1 MAFFDSNGNR
11 LITLNN
17 PNIELVNQYITDGG
31 MMGGTF
37 TSTFTADQIK
47 GFWNEYIDQ
56 RLITQNDLGGGIKQW
71 GSKTQHIAAG
81 IDENGNILYQDF
93 YSRIDVS
100 ATDVY
105 AQPQL
110 DTVVSSSLEPTDIH
124 YTSAYFLPLG
134 TNWGVCSIDIRKF
147 GFAILQNDKLTGIA
161 YCSMALSIRNGIEY
175 WDRINQLNTAYSTL
189 ICTNRTYKGVYYTLY
204 GADEREP
211 DNTSNTEQGGG
222 YGKGELP
229 TDNINIPALPQIDT
243 TATGAVLYKVTE
255 PQMIAFR
262 KWLWSSDWQ
271 DNIKKIRTD
280 PMQNII
286 GVSIADININTTSE
300 SNIYIGN
307 VKSDATGSIIANSFI
322 EVDCG
327 TITLD
332 EYYGTFADYE
342 PFVATTLYLP
352 KVGFVQIPADV
363 VMNNS
368 IKVVYHIELSSGE
381 GLCYV
386 YITNTRD
393 GFSYVWNTYTCHI
406 TSNIVLSAQDHTQQ
420 LTALGSAI
428 VNTSVAAAGAIA
440 NPFNAVASALSSCI
454 DVATTKNPTT
464 TKGNVGNMSAILCY
478 KNPYIMINRTNLTK
492 PSSFQENNGYMI
504 NYTAKIDGHSGFLKT
519 RDFHAEFDA
528 PYSHKVEIERLLN
541 EGVFINA

>member
-1 MAFFDSNGNR
+1 MAYFDNNGNR
-11 LITLNN
+11 LITLIN
-17 PNIELVNQYITDGG
+17 PNIELVNSFVTSGG
-31 MMGGTF
+31 MIGSTY
-37 TSTFTADQIK
+37 SITFTADQIK
-47 GFWNEYIDQ
+47 SFWNEYIDQ
-56 RLITQNDLGGGIKQW
+56 RIITQSELGGGIKQW

-81 IDENGNILYQDF
+81 TDDNGNILYQDF

-100 ATDVY
+100 DTGVYALPSLDIVVSNSVDATDIY
-105 AQPQL
+105 YG
-110 DTVVSSSLEPTDIH
+110 SK
-124 YTSAYFLPLG
+124 YFIPLG

-147 GFAILQNDKLTGIA
+147 GFAILQNNELTGIA
-161 YCSMALSIRNGIEY
+161 YCSIALSIRNGIEY
-175 WDRINQLNTAYSTL
+175 WSEIYQLNSAYSTL
-189 ICTNRTYKGVYYTLY
+189 ICTTRTYKGINYTLY
-204 GADEREP
+204 GEDERDL
-211 DNTSNTEQGGG
+211 DNTNNTEQGGG
-222 YGKGELP
+222 YGTGVLP
-229 TDNINIPALPQIDT
+229 TDNINVPTLPQIDM

-255 PQMIAFR
+255 QQMINFR

-286 GVSIADININTTSE
+286 GVSIADIDISTTSE

-393 GFSYVWNTYTCHI
+393 DFSYVWNTYTCHI

-428 VNTSVAAAGAIA
+428 INTSVAAAGAIA
-440 NPFNAVASALSSCI
+440 NPFNAVASTLSSCI
-454 DVATTKNPTT
+454 DVATTKNPTM

-478 KNPYIMINRTNLTK
+478 KKPYIMINRTNLTK

-504 NYTAKIDGHSGFLKT
+504 NYTAKIDGHTGFLKT

-528 PYSHKVEIERLLN
+528 PYSHKTEIERLLD
-541 EGVFINA
+541 EGVFIND

>member
-1 MAFFDSNGNR
+1 MAYFDSNGNR
-11 LITLNN
+11 LITLAN
-17 PNIELVNQYITDGG
+17 PNIVLVDPYATSGG
-31 MMGGTF
+31 MIGQTLSTTF
-37 TSTFTADQIK
+37 TKEQIK
-47 GFWNEYIDQ
+47 SFWNEYIDQ
-56 RLITQNDLGGGIKQW
+56 RLITQKDLGGGVKQW

-93 YSRIDVS
+93 YSKIDLS
-100 ATDVY
+100 ATGAY

-110 DTVVSSSLEPTDIH
+110 NIVVSNSVDPTDIFNGNK
-124 YTSAYFLPLG
+124 YSIPLG
-134 TNWGVCSIDIRKF
+134 SNWGVCTIDIRKF
-147 GFAILQNDKLTGIA
+147 GFAILQNDELTGIA
-161 YCSMALSIRNGIEY
+161 YCSLALSIRNGIEY
-175 WDRINQLNTAYSTL
+175 WNEIYQLQSSYSTL
-189 ICTNRTYKGVYYTLY
+189 ICTSRTYKGVNYTLY
-204 GADEREP
+204 GADERNL

-222 YGKGELP
+222 YGTGVLP
-229 TDNINIPALPQIDT
+229 TDNINVPSLPQIDM

-255 PQMIAFR
+255 QQMIAFR

-286 GVSIADININTTSE
+286 GVTIADLDIASSSE

-327 TITLD
+327 SITLS

-363 VMNNS
+363 VMNNT

-440 NPFNAVASALSSCI
+440 NPFNAVANTVSSCL
-454 DVATTKNPTT
+454 DVASTKNPTM

-478 KNPYIMINRTNLTK
+478 KKPYIMINRTNLTK

-504 NYTAKIDGHSGFLKT
+504 NYTATISGHTGFLKT
-519 RDFHAEFDA
+519 RDYHAEFEA
-528 PYSHKVEIERLLN
+528 PYNHRIEIERLLN
-541 EGVFINA
+541 EGVFIND

>member
-1 MAFFDSNGNR
+1 MTYFDNNGNR
-11 LITLNN
+11 LITLVN
-17 PNIELVNQYITDGG
+17 PDIELVTPSVASGVMIGSTYTR
-31 MMGGTF
+31 
-37 TSTFTADQIK
+37 TFTAEQIK
-47 GFWNEYIDQ
+47 GFWNDYIDQ
-56 RLITQNDLGGGIKQW
+56 RLITQSDLGGGIKQW

-81 IDENGNILYQDF
+81 IDENDNILYQDF

-100 ATDVY
+100 ATGVY
-105 AQPQL
+105 AQPAL
-110 DTVVSSSLEPTDIH
+110 DIVVSNSVDTTDIF
-124 YTSAYFLPLG
+124 YGAKYFIPLG
-134 TNWGVCSIDIRKF
+134 TYWGVCKIDIRKF
-147 GFAILQNDKLTGIA
+147 GFAIVQNEKLTGIA
-161 YCSMALSIRNGIEY
+161 YCSMALSIRNGVEY
-175 WDRINQLNTAYSTL
+175 WNEIYQLQTLYNTL
-189 ICTNRTYKGVYYTLY
+189 ICTTRSTKGVNYTLY
-204 GADEREP
+204 GADERDL

-222 YGKGELP
+222 HGKGVLP
-229 TDNINIPALPQIDT
+229 TDNINVPTLPQIDM

-255 PQMIAFR
+255 QQMITFR

-286 GVSIADININTTSE
+286 GISIADLDITTSTE
-300 SNIYIGN
+300 SDIYLGN
-307 VKSDATGSIIANSFI
+307 VQSDAKGSIIANSFV
-322 EVDCG
+322 ELDCG
-327 TITLD
+327 AITLD

-440 NPFNAVASALSSCI
+440 NPFNAVANTLSSCI
-454 DVATTKNPTT
+454 DVATTKNPTM

-478 KNPYIMINRTNLTK
+478 KKPYIMINRTNLTK

-504 NYTAKIDGHSGFLKT
+504 NYTAKIDGHTGFLKT
-519 RDFHAEFDA
+519 RDYHCEFNA
-528 PYSHKVEIERLLN
+528 PYNHRTEIENILN
-541 EGVFINA
+541 GGVIINA

>member
-1 MAFFDSNGNR
+1 MTYFDNNGNR
-11 LITLNN
+11 LITLIN
-17 PNIELVNQYITDGG
+17 PNIQLFDPYVSSGG
-31 MMGGTF
+31 MIGSTYSTTF
-37 TSTFTADQIK
+37 TVEQIK
-47 GFWNEYIDQ
+47 AFWNEYIDQ
-56 RLITQNDLGGGIKQW
+56 FIITQKDLGGGLKQW
-71 GSKTQHIAAG
+71 GSKTQHLAAG
-81 IDENGNILYQDF
+81 TDDNGNILYQDF

-100 ATDVY
+100 DTAVHAQPSLDIVVSNSVDATDIFY
-105 AQPQL
+105 GNK
-110 DTVVSSSLEPTDIH
+110 
-124 YTSAYFLPLG
+124 YFIPLG
-134 TNWGVCSIDIRKF
+134 TNWGACSIDIRKF

-161 YCSMALSIRNGIEY
+161 YCSIALSIRNGIEY
-175 WDRINQLNTAYSTL
+175 WNEIDLLHTAYTTL
-189 ICTNRTYKGVYYTLY
+189 ICTTRSYKGVNYTLY
-204 GADEREP
+204 GADERDL
-211 DNTSNTEQGGG
+211 DNTNNTEQGGG
-222 YGKGELP
+222 YGTGVLP
-229 TDNINIPALPQIDT
+229 TDNINVPTLPQIDM

-255 PQMIAFR
+255 PQMISFR

-286 GVSIADININTTSE
+286 GVSIADIDINTTSE

-440 NPFNAVASALSSCI
+440 NPFNTVASALSSCI
-454 DVATTKNPTT
+454 DVATTKNPTM

-478 KNPYIMINRTNLTK
+478 KKPYIMINRTNLTK

-504 NYTAKIDGHSGFLKT
+504 NYTAKIDGHTGFLKT

-528 PYSHKVEIERLLN
+528 PYSHKAEIERLLN
-541 EGVFINA
+541 EGVFIND

>member
-1 MAFFDSNGNR
+1 MAYFDNNGNR
-11 LITLNN
+11 LITLVN
-17 PNIELVNQYITDGG
+17 PSIELVAQSVASGG
-31 MMGGTF
+31 MIGSTY
-37 TSTFTADQIK
+37 SNTFTAEQIK
-47 GFWNEYIDQ
+47 GFWNDYIDQ
-56 RLITQNDLGGGIKQW
+56 RLITQSDLGGGIKQW
-71 GSKTQHIAAG
+71 GTKTQHIAAG

-93 YSRIDVS
+93 YSKIDVS
-100 ATDVY
+100 DTGVY

-110 DTVVSSSLEPTDIH
+110 NIVVSNSIEPTDIFN
-124 YTSAYFLPLG
+124 SAKYFIPLG
-134 TNWGVCSIDIRKF
+134 SNWGVCSIDIRKF
-147 GFAILQNDKLTGIA
+147 GFAILQNDELTGIA

-175 WDRINQLNTAYSTL
+175 WNEIYQLQSLYSTL
-189 ICTNRTYKGVYYTLY
+189 ICTTRSYKGVNYTLY
-204 GADEREP
+204 GADERDL

-222 YGKGELP
+222 YGKGVLP
-229 TDNINIPALPQIDT
+229 TDNINVPTLPQIDM

-255 PQMIAFR
+255 QQMITFR

-286 GVSIADININTTSE
+286 GVTIADLDIASSSE
-300 SNIYIGN
+300 SNIYVGN
-307 VKSDATGSIIANSFI
+307 VKSDATGCIIANSFI

-440 NPFNAVASALSSCI
+440 NPFNAVANTLSSCI
-454 DVATTKNPTT
+454 DVATTKNPTM

-478 KNPYIMINRTNLTK
+478 KKPYIMINRTNLTK

-504 NYTAKIDGHSGFLKT
+504 NYTATIDGHTGFLKT

-528 PYSHKVEIERLLN
+528 PYSHKAEIERLLD
-541 EGVFINA
+541 EGVFIND

>member
-17 PNIELVNQYITDGG
+17 PIIKLVDPYATSGG
-31 MMGGTF
+31 MIGQTFGT
-37 TSTFTADQIK
+37 TFTADQIK

-56 RLITQNDLGGGIKQW
+56 QVITQKDLGGGIKQW

-81 IDENGNILYQDF
+81 IDENDNILYQDF

-100 ATDVY
+100 DTGVY
-105 AQPQL
+105 THAQL
-110 DTVVSSSLEPTDIH
+110 DIVVSNSVEPTDIF
-124 YTSAYFLPLG
+124 YGSQYSVPLG

-161 YCSMALSIRNGIEY
+161 YCSLALSIRNGIEY
-175 WDRINQLNTAYSTL
+175 WNEIFQLISSYSAL
-189 ICTNRTYKGVYYTLY
+189 ICTTRTYKGVNYTLY
-204 GADEREP
+204 GADERDL

-222 YGKGELP
+222 CGTGVLP
-229 TDNINIPALPQIDT
+229 TDNINVPTLPQIDM

-255 PQMIAFR
+255 QQMIAFR

-286 GVSIADININTTSE
+286 GISIADLDIRTSTE
-300 SNIYIGN
+300 SNIYLGN
-307 VKSDATGSIIANSFI
+307 VQSDAKGSIIANNFI

-327 TITLD
+327 SITLD

-386 YITNTRD
+386 YITNIRD

-440 NPFNAVASALSSCI
+440 NPFNAVANTLSSCI
-454 DVATTKNPTT
+454 DVATTKNPTM

-478 KNPYIMINRTNLTK
+478 KKPYLMINRTNLTK
-492 PSSFQENNGYMI
+492 PASFQENNGYMI
-504 NYTAKIDGHSGFLKT
+504 NYTATIGGHTGFLQT
-519 RDFHAEFDA
+519 RDYHCEFNA
-528 PYSHKVEIERLLN
+528 PYNHRTEIENLLN
-541 EGVFINA
+541 GGVFINA

>member
-17 PNIELVNQYITDGG
+17 PKIELVNQYVTNGG
-31 MMGGTF
+31 MIGETF
-37 TSTFTADQIK
+37 ATTFTADQIK

-56 RLITQNDLGGGIKQW
+56 HVITQNDLGGGIKQW

-81 IDENGNILYQDF
+81 IDENGGILYQDF

-100 ATDVY
+100 ATDAY

-110 DTVVSSSLEPTDIH
+110 DIIVSNSVEPTDI
-124 YTSAYFLPLG
+124 YYGSKYSIPLG

-147 GFAILQNDKLTGIA
+147 GFAILQNNELTGIA

-175 WDRINQLNTAYSTL
+175 WSKINQLNTAYSTL
-189 ICTNRTYKGVYYTLY
+189 ICTTRTYKGINYTLY
-204 GADEREP
+204 GADERDL
-211 DNTSNTEQGGG
+211 DNTNNTEQGGG
-222 YGKGELP
+222 YGKGVLP
-229 TDNINIPALPQIDT
+229 TDNINVPTLPQIDM

-255 PQMIAFR
+255 QQMIAFR

-286 GVSIADININTTSE
+286 GVSIADLDISNTSE
-300 SNIYIGN
+300 SNIYLGN
-307 VKSDATGSIIANSFI
+307 VQSDAKGSIIANSFI

-327 TITLD
+327 SITLD

-386 YITNTRD
+386 YITNIRD

-440 NPFNAVASALSSCI
+440 NPFNAVASTLSSCI
-454 DVATTKNPTT
+454 DVATTKNPTQ
-464 TKGNVGNMSAILCY
+464 TKGNIGNMSAILCY
-478 KNPYIMINRTNLTK
+478 KKPYIMINRTNLTK
-492 PSSFQENNGYMI
+492 PSSFQENNGYLI
-504 NYTAKIDGHSGFLKT
+504 NYTAKIGNHTGFLKT
-519 RDFHAEFDA
+519 RDFHVEFNA
-528 PYSHKVEIERLLN
+528 PYSHKVELEKLMN
-541 EGVFINA
+541 EGVFING

>member
-1 MAFFDSNGNR
+1 MAYFDSNGNR
-11 LITLNN
+11 LITLVN
-17 PNIELVNQYITDGG
+17 PSIVLVDSYATSGG
-31 MMGGTF
+31 MIGRTLSTTF
-37 TSTFTADQIK
+37 TKEQIMS
-47 GFWNEYIDQ
+47 FWNEYIDQ
-56 RLITQNDLGGGIKQW
+56 RLITQKDLGGGVKQW

-93 YSRIDVS
+93 YSKIDLS
-100 ATDVY
+100 ATGVY

-110 DTVVSSSLEPTDIH
+110 NIVVSNSVEPIDIFNGTK
-124 YTSAYFLPLG
+124 YSIPLG
-134 TNWGVCSIDIRKF
+134 SNWGVCSIDVRKF
-147 GFAILQNDKLTGIA
+147 GFAILQNDNLTGIA

-175 WDRINQLNTAYSTL
+175 WNEIYQLQSSYSTL
-189 ICTNRTYKGVYYTLY
+189 ICTTRSYKGKNYTLY
-204 GADEREP
+204 GADERDF
-211 DNTSNTEQGGG
+211 DNTNNTEQGGG
-222 YGKGELP
+222 YGTGVLP
-229 TDNINIPALPQIDT
+229 TDNINVPSLPQIDM

-255 PQMIAFR
+255 QQMIAFR
-262 KWLWSSDWQ
+262 NWLWSSDWQ

-286 GVSIADININTTSE
+286 GVTIADLDIASSFS

-307 VKSDATGSIIANSFI
+307 VKSDATGSIIANTFI

-327 TITLD
+327 SITLS

-363 VMNNS
+363 VMNNT

-393 GFSYVWNTYTCHI
+393 GFSYIWNTYTCHV

-440 NPFNAVASALSSCI
+440 NPFNAVANTVSSCL
-454 DVATTKNPTT
+454 DVASTKNPTM

-478 KNPYIMINRTNLTK
+478 KKPYIMINRTNLTK

-504 NYTAKIDGHSGFLKT
+504 NYTAKIDGHTGFLKT
-519 RDFHAEFDA
+519 KDFHAEFDA
-528 PYSHKVEIERLLN
+528 PYSHKEEIERLLDS
-541 EGVFINA
+541 GVFING

>member
-1 MAFFDSNGNR
+1 MAYFDSNGNR
-11 LITLNN
+11 LITLVN
-17 PNIELVNQYITDGG
+17 PNINLVNKYATSGG
-31 MMGGTF
+31 MIGETFSMTF
-37 TSTFTADQIK
+37 TEEQIK
-47 GFWNEYIDQ
+47 SFWNAYIEQ
-56 RLITQNDLGGGIKQW
+56 RVITQNDLGGGVKQW

-93 YSRIDVS
+93 YTKIDVS
-100 ATDVY
+100 ANDAY

-110 DTVVSSSLEPTDIH
+110 SIVVSNSVDPTDI
-124 YTSAYFLPLG
+124 YNGTGYFKPLG
-134 TNWGVCSIDIRKF
+134 SNWGICSIVIRTF

-175 WDRINQLNTAYSTL
+175 WNTIYQLQSAISTL
-189 ICTNRTYKGVYYTLY
+189 ICTTRSYKGVKYTLY
-204 GADEREP
+204 GADERDL

-222 YGKGELP
+222 YGTGVLP
-229 TDNINIPALPQIDT
+229 TDNINVPTLPQIDM

-255 PQMIAFR
+255 SQMIAFR

-286 GVSIADININTTSE
+286 GVAIADLDITSSSE
-300 SNIYIGN
+300 SNIYVGN

-440 NPFNAVASALSSCI
+440 NPFNAVANTLSNCI
-454 DVATTKNPTT
+454 DVATTKNPTM

-478 KNPYIMINRTNLTK
+478 KKPYIMINRTNLTK

-504 NYTAKIDGHSGFLKT
+504 NYTAKIDGHTGFLKT
-519 RDFHAEFDA
+519 RDYHCEFNA
-528 PYSHKVEIERLLN
+528 PYNHRTEIENILN
-541 EGVFINA
+541 GGVIINA

>member
-1 MAFFDSNGNR
+1 MAYFDSNGNR
-11 LITLNN
+11 LITLIN
-17 PNIELVNQYITDGG
+17 PKIELINAYVSSGG
-31 MMGGTF
+31 MIGSTYSKTF
-37 TSTFTADQIK
+37 TVEQIK
-47 GFWNEYIDQ
+47 AFWNEYIDQ
-56 RLITQNDLGGGIKQW
+56 FIITQKDLGGGMKQW
-71 GSKTQHIAAG
+71 GSKTQHLAAG
-81 IDENGNILYQDF
+81 IDDNGNILYQDF

-100 ATDVY
+100 GTDVY
-105 AQPQL
+105 AQPAL
-110 DTVVSSSLEPTDIH
+110 DIVVSNSVDATDI
-124 YTSAYFLPLG
+124 YYGSKYFMPLG
-134 TNWGVCSIDIRKF
+134 TYWGVCSIDIRKF
-147 GFAILQNDKLTGIA
+147 GFAILQNDELTGIA
-161 YCSMALSIRNGIEY
+161 YCSIALSIRNGIEY
-175 WDRINQLNTAYSTL
+175 WNEIDQLNSAYSTL
-189 ICTNRTYKGVYYTLY
+189 ICTNRTYKGINYTLY
-204 GADEREP
+204 GADERDP

-222 YGKGELP
+222 YGTGVLP
-229 TDNINIPALPQIDT
+229 TDNINVPTLPQIDM

-255 PQMIAFR
+255 QQMINFR

-286 GVSIADININTTSE
+286 GISIADLDISTSTE
-300 SNIYIGN
+300 SNIYLGN
-307 VKSDATGSIIANSFI
+307 VKSDAKGSIIANSFV
-322 EVDCG
+322 ELDCG
-327 TITLD
+327 AITLD

-393 GFSYVWNTYTCHI
+393 GFSYIWNTYTCHI

-420 LTALGSAI
+420 LTALGNAI

-440 NPFNAVASALSSCI
+440 NPFNAVANTLSNCI
-454 DVATTKNPTT
+454 DVATTKNPTM
-464 TKGNVGNMSAILCY
+464 TKGNVGNMSAILCN
-478 KNPYIMINRTNLTK
+478 KNPYIIINRTNLTK

-519 RDFHAEFDA
+519 KDFHAEFDA
-528 PYSHKVEIERLLN
+528 PYSHKAEIERLLD

>member
-1 MAFFDSNGNR
+1 MAYFDSNGNR
-11 LITLNN
+11 LITLIN
-17 PNIELVNQYITDGG
+17 PNIELVNSFVTSGG
-31 MMGGTF
+31 MIGSTY
-37 TSTFTADQIK
+37 SNTFTADQIK
-47 GFWNEYIDQ
+47 SFWNEYIDQ
-56 RLITQNDLGGGIKQW
+56 RIITQSDLGGGIKQW

-81 IDENGNILYQDF
+81 IDENDNILYQDF

-100 ATDVY
+100 ATDAY

-110 DTVVSSSLEPTDIH
+110 DIVVSNSVEPTDIF
-124 YTSAYFLPLG
+124 YGSKYSIPLG

-147 GFAILQNDKLTGIA
+147 GFAILQNNKLTGIA

-175 WDRINQLNTAYSTL
+175 WTEIYQLNSAYSTL
-189 ICTNRTYKGVYYTLY
+189 ICTTRAYKGVNYTLY
-204 GADEREP
+204 GADERDL
-211 DNTSNTEQGGG
+211 DNTNNTEQGGG
-222 YGKGELP
+222 YGTGVLP
-229 TDNINIPALPQIDT
+229 TDNIYVPTLPQIDM
-243 TATGAVLYKVTE
+243 TATGVVLYKVTE
-255 PQMIAFR
+255 PQMINFR

-271 DNIKKIRTD
+271 DNIKKIRAD

-286 GVSIADININTTSE
+286 GISIADLDISTSTE
-300 SNIYIGN
+300 SNIYLGN
-307 VKSDATGSIIANSFI
+307 VQSDAKGSIISNSFI

-327 TITLD
+327 SITLD

-342 PFVATTLYLP
+342 PFAATTLYLP

-393 GFSYVWNTYTCHI
+393 GFSYIWNTYTCHI

-420 LTALGSAI
+420 LAALGSAI

-440 NPFNAVASALSSCI
+440 NPFNAVANTLSSCI
-454 DVATTKNPTT
+454 DVATTKNPTQ
-464 TKGNVGNMSAILCY
+464 TKGNIGNMSAILCY
-478 KNPYIMINRTNLTK
+478 KKPYVMINRTNLTK

-504 NYTAKIDGHSGFLKT
+504 NYTAKIGGHTGFLQT
-519 RDFHAEFDA
+519 RDYHCEFNA
-528 PYSHKVEIERLLN
+528 PYNHRAEIENLLN
-541 EGVFINA
+541 GGVIINA

>member
-1 MAFFDSNGNR
+1 MEYFDSNGNR
-11 LITLNN
+11 LIKLIN
-17 PNIELVNQYITDGG
+17 PNIELVNQYATSGG
-31 MMGGTF
+31 MIGATFANTF
-37 TSTFTADQIK
+37 TLEQIK
-47 GFWNEYIDQ
+47 SFWNEYIEQ
-56 RLITQNDLGGGIKQW
+56 FVITQKDLGGGYKQW

-81 IDENGNILYQDF
+81 IDENGGILYQDI

-100 ATDVY
+100 ATDAY
-105 AQPQL
+105 AQPAL
-110 DTVVSSSLEPTDIH
+110 DIVVSNSIDPTDI
-124 YTSAYFLPLG
+124 YYGNKYFKPLG
-134 TNWGVCSIDIRKF
+134 TNWGVCSIDIRMF

-161 YCSMALSIRNGIEY
+161 YCSIALSIRNGIED
-175 WDRINQLNTAYSTL
+175 WSAIEQLNTAYSTL
-189 ICTNRTYKGVYYTLY
+189 ICTTRAYKGVTYTLY
-204 GADEREP
+204 GADERDL

-222 YGKGELP
+222 YGKGVLP
-229 TDNINIPALPQIDT
+229 TDNINVPALPQIDI

-255 PQMIAFR
+255 QQMIAFR

-271 DNIKKIRTD
+271 DNIKKIRSD

-286 GVSIADININTTSE
+286 GISIVDLDITTSTE
-300 SNIYIGN
+300 SNIYLGN
-307 VKSDATGSIIANSFI
+307 VQSDAKGSIIANSFV
-322 EVDCG
+322 ELDCG
-327 TITLD
+327 AITLD

-440 NPFNAVASALSSCI
+440 NPFNAVANTLSSCI
-454 DVATTKNPTT
+454 DVATTKNPTQ
-464 TKGNVGNMSAILCY
+464 TKGNIGNMSAILCY
-478 KNPYIMINRTNLTK
+478 KKPYIMINRTNLTK

-504 NYTAKIDGHSGFLKT
+504 NYTGTIGNHTGFLKT
-519 RDFHAEFDA
+519 KDYHAEFNA
-528 PYSHKVEIERLLN
+528 PYNHRTEIERMLD
-541 EGVFINA
+541 EGVFIND

>member
-17 PNIELVNQYITDGG
+17 PIIELVDQYATNGG
-31 MMGGTF
+31 MIGQTF
-37 TSTFTADQIK
+37 STTFTADQIK

-56 RLITQNDLGGGIKQW
+56 HVITQKDLGGGIKQW

-81 IDENGNILYQDF
+81 IDENGGILYQDF

-110 DTVVSSSLEPTDIH
+110 DIIVSNSVEPTDI
-124 YTSAYFLPLG
+124 YYGSKYSIPLG

-147 GFAILQNDKLTGIA
+147 GFAILQNNELTGIA
-161 YCSMALSIRNGIEY
+161 YCSIALSIRNGIEY
-175 WDRINQLNTAYSTL
+175 WREIYQLNSAYSTL
-189 ICTNRTYKGVYYTLY
+189 ICTTRTYKGINYTLY
-204 GADEREP
+204 GADERDL
-211 DNTSNTEQGGG
+211 DNTNNTEQGGG
-222 YGKGELP
+222 YGKGVLP
-229 TDNINIPALPQIDT
+229 TDNINVPTLPQIDM

-255 PQMIAFR
+255 QQMIAFR

-286 GVSIADININTTSE
+286 GVSIADLDISNTSE
-300 SNIYIGN
+300 SNIYLGN
-307 VKSDATGSIIANSFI
+307 VQSNAKGSIIANSFI

-327 TITLD
+327 SITLD

-386 YITNTRD
+386 YITNIRD

-440 NPFNAVASALSSCI
+440 NPFNAVASTLSSCI
-454 DVATTKNPTT
+454 DVATTKNPTQ
-464 TKGNVGNMSAILCY
+464 TKGNIGNMSAILCY
-478 KNPYIMINRTNLTK
+478 KKPYIMINRTNLTK
-492 PSSFQENNGYMI
+492 PSSFQENNGYLI
-504 NYTAKIDGHSGFLKT
+504 NYTAKIGNHTGFLKT
-519 RDFHAEFDA
+519 RDFHAEFNA
-528 PYSHKVEIERLLN
+528 PYSHKVELEKLMN
-541 EGVFINA
+541 EGVFING

>member
-1 MAFFDSNGNR
+1 MAYFDSNGNR
-11 LITLNN
+11 LITLVN
-17 PNIELVNQYITDGG
+17 PNIDLVNHDVTSGG
-31 MMGGTF
+31 MIGQTFSTTF
-37 TSTFTADQIK
+37 TVDQIK
-47 GFWNEYIDQ
+47 NFWNEYIDQ
-56 RLITQNDLGGGIKQW
+56 FIITQKDLGGGVKQW
-71 GSKTQHIAAG
+71 GSKTQNIAAG
-81 IDENGNILYQDF
+81 IDENGNIMYQNF
-93 YSRIDVS
+93 YSRINVS
-100 ATDVY
+100 ANDPY
-105 AQPQL
+105 AQPAL
-110 DTVVSSSLEPTDIH
+110 DIVVNNSIAPTEVFYGSKYYI
-124 YTSAYFLPLG
+124 PLG
-134 TNWGVCSIDIRKF
+134 TNWGECKIDIRKF
-147 GFAILQNDKLTGIA
+147 GFAIVQNEELTGVA

-175 WDRINQLNTAYSTL
+175 WNEIYQLQSAYSTL
-189 ICTNRTYKGVYYTLY
+189 ICTTRTYKNANYTLY
-204 GADEREP
+204 GAEEREL
-211 DNTSNTEQGGG
+211 DNTNNTEQGGG
-222 YGKGELP
+222 YGIGILP
-229 TDNINIPALPQIDT
+229 TDNINVPTLPVIDM

-286 GVSIADININTTSE
+286 GIAIADLDITTSAE
-300 SNIYIGN
+300 SNIFVGN
-307 VKSDATGSIIANSFI
+307 VKSDATGSIISNSFI

-327 TITLD
+327 SITLD

-393 GFSYVWNTYTCHI
+393 GFNYIWNTYTCHI

-440 NPFNAVASALSSCI
+440 NPFNAVASTLSSCI
-454 DVATTKNPTT
+454 DVATTKNPTM

-478 KNPYIMINRTNLTK
+478 KKPYIMINRTNLTK

-504 NYTAKIDGHSGFLKT
+504 NYTATIGGHTGFLKT
-519 RDFHAEFDA
+519 KDYHAEFNA
-528 PYSHKVEIERLLN
+528 PYSHKVEIEKIMD
-541 EGVFINA
+541 EGVFING

>member
-1 MAFFDSNGNR
+1 MAYFDSNGNR
-11 LITLNN
+11 LITLIN
-17 PNIELVNQYITDGG
+17 PNIELVNSFVTSGG
-31 MMGGTF
+31 MIGSTYS
-37 TSTFTADQIK
+37 TTFTAVQIK
-47 GFWNEYIDQ
+47 SFWNEYIDQ
-56 RLITQNDLGGGIKQW
+56 RLITQADLGGGIKQW
-71 GSKTQHIAAG
+71 GAKTQHIAAG
-81 IDENGNILYQDF
+81 IDENDNIIYQDF

-100 ATDVY
+100 ASDVY
-105 AQPQL
+105 AQPAL
-110 DTVVSSSLEPTDIH
+110 DIVVSNSVDNTDI
-124 YTSAYFLPLG
+124 YYGSTYIMPLG
-134 TNWGVCSIDIRKF
+134 TNWGDCKIDIRKF
-147 GFAILQNDKLTGIA
+147 GFAIVQNNELTGIA

-175 WDRINQLNTAYSTL
+175 WDNIYQLQSSYSTL
-189 ICTNRTYKGVYYTLY
+189 ICTTRSYKGVNYTLY
-204 GADEREP
+204 GADERDL
-211 DNTSNTEQGGG
+211 DNSNNTEQGGG
-222 YGKGELP
+222 YGTGVLP
-229 TDNINIPALPQIDT
+229 TDNINVPSLPQIDM
-243 TATGAVLYKVTE
+243 TATGAVIYKVTE

-286 GVSIADININTTSE
+286 GISIVDLDINTASE
-300 SNIYIGN
+300 SNIYVGN

-327 TITLD
+327 SITLD

-342 PFVATTLYLP
+342 PFAATTLYLP
-352 KVGFVQIPADV
+352 KVGFVQIPSDV
-363 VMNNS
+363 VMNNA

-386 YITNTRD
+386 YITNSRD

-440 NPFNAVASALSSCI
+440 NPFNAVTSALSSCI
-454 DVATTKNPTT
+454 DVATTKNPTM

-478 KNPYIMINRTNLTK
+478 KKPYIMINRTNLTK
-492 PSSFQENNGYMI
+492 PSSFQENNGYLI
-504 NYTAKIDGHSGFLKT
+504 NYTAKIGEHTGFLKT
-519 RDFHAEFDA
+519 RDFHVEFNA
-528 PYSHKVEIERLLN
+528 PYSHKVELERMLN

>member
-1 MAFFDSNGNR
+1 MAYFDSNGNR
-11 LITLNN
+11 LITLNE
-17 PNIELVNQYITDGG
+17 PHIQLIKPYQTKGG
-31 MMGGTF
+31 MIGETYANTF
-37 TSTFTADQIK
+37 TEEQIK
-47 GFWNEYIDQ
+47 SFWNEYIDQ
-56 RLITQNDLGGGIKQW
+56 MIITQKDIGAKQW

-81 IDENGNILYQDF
+81 VDKNGNIIYQDF
-93 YSRIDVS
+93 YSAIIIDS
-100 ATDVY
+100 NSDPY
-105 AQPQL
+105 EQPQL
-110 DTVVSSSLEPTDIH
+110 YSVIANSVDPNDI
-124 YTSAYFLPLG
+124 YETSVYFKPLG
-134 TNWGVCSIDIRKF
+134 TNWGDCIIDIRKF
-147 GFAILQNDKLTGIA
+147 GFAIIQNGELTGVA
-161 YCSMALSIRNGIEY
+161 YCSIALSIRNGISY
-175 WDRINQLNTAYSTL
+175 WSSINQLQTADSTL
-189 ICTNRTYKGVYYTLY
+189 ICTSRSYKDVSYTLF
-204 GADEREP
+204 GTVEREL
-211 DNTSNTEQGGG
+211 DNTDNTEQGGG
-222 YGKGELP
+222 YGTGVLP
-229 TDNINIPALPQIDT
+229 TDNINVPTLPQIDM

-286 GVSIADININTTSE
+286 GVSIADVDIPTTYE
-300 SNIYIGN
+300 SNIYVGN
-307 VKSDATGSIIANSFI
+307 VKSDSTGSIITNTFI

-327 TITLD
+327 TITLN

-363 VMNNS
+363 IMNNS

-440 NPFNAVASALSSCI
+440 NPFNAVASTLSSCI
-454 DVATTKNPTT
+454 DVATTKNPTM

-478 KNPYIMINRTNLTK
+478 KKPYIMINRTNLTK

-504 NYTAKIDGHSGFLKT
+504 NYTATISGHTGFLKT
-519 RDFHAEFDA
+519 RDFHAEFNA
-528 PYSHKVEIERLLN
+528 PYTHKVEIERIMD
-541 EGVFINA
+541 EGVFING

>member
-1 MAFFDSNGNR
+1 MVYFDSNGNR
-11 LITLNN
+11 LITLDN
-17 PNIELVNQYITDGG
+17 PNIYLINSDVTSGG
-31 MMGGTF
+31 MIGGTYS
-37 TSTFTADQIK
+37 TTFTADQIK
-47 GFWNEYIDQ
+47 SFWNEYIDQ
-56 RLITQNDLGGGIKQW
+56 RIITQSDLGSGIKQW
-71 GSKTQHIAAG
+71 GSKTQHIASG
-81 IDENGNILYQDF
+81 VDSNGNILYHDF

-100 ATDVY
+100 ATDAY
-105 AQPQL
+105 AQPSL
-110 DTVVSSSLEPTDIH
+110 DIIVSNSVDPTDIF
-124 YTSAYFLPLG
+124 YGSTYFKPLG
-134 TNWGVCSIDIRKF
+134 SNWGNCEIDIRKF
-147 GFAILQNDKLTGIA
+147 GFAVVQNNVLIGVA
-161 YCSMALSIRNGIEY
+161 YCSMALSIINGVEY
-175 WDRINQLNTAYSTL
+175 WNDISQLRSYYSTL
-189 ICTNRTYKGVYYTLY
+189 VCTNRSYKGVSYTLY
-204 GADEREP
+204 GADEREL
-211 DNTSNTEQGGG
+211 DNTNNTDQGGG

-229 TDNINIPALPQIDT
+229 TDNINVPTLPQIDM
-243 TATGAVLYKVTE
+243 TATGAVLYKVSE
-255 PQMIAFR
+255 HQMIAFR

-286 GVSIADININTTSE
+286 GVSIADLNIASSSE

-307 VKSDATGSIIANSFI
+307 VKSDAKGSIIANSFI

-327 TITLD
+327 SIALD

-440 NPFNAVASALSSCI
+440 NPFNAVASTLSSCI
-454 DVATTKNPTT
+454 DVATTKNPTQ
-464 TKGNVGNMSAILCY
+464 TKGNIGNMSAILCY
-478 KNPYIMINRTNLTK
+478 KKPYIMINRTNLTK

-504 NYTAKIDGHSGFLKT
+504 NYTAKIGGHTGFLKT
-519 RDFHAEFDA
+519 RDYHCEFNA
-528 PYSHKVEIERLLN
+528 PYNHRAEIENLLN
-541 EGVFINA
+541 GGVIIND

>member
-1 MAFFDSNGNR
+1 MAYFDSNGNR
-11 LITLNN
+11 LITLIN
-17 PNIELVNQYITDGG
+17 PNIQLIETYVSSGG
-31 MMGGTF
+31 MIGSTYSTTF
-37 TSTFTADQIK
+37 TVEQIK
-47 GFWNEYIDQ
+47 AFWNEYIDQ
-56 RLITQNDLGGGIKQW
+56 FIITQKDLGGGLKQW
-71 GSKTQHIAAG
+71 GSKTQHLAAG
-81 IDENGNILYQDF
+81 TDDNGNILYQDF

-100 ATDVY
+100 DTGVY
-105 AQPQL
+105 AQPSL
-110 DTVVSSSLEPTDIH
+110 DIVVSNSVDATDIF
-124 YTSAYFLPLG
+124 YGSKYFMPLG

-161 YCSMALSIRNGIEY
+161 YCSIALSIRNGIEY
-175 WDRINQLNTAYSTL
+175 WNEIYQLNSAYSTL
-189 ICTNRTYKGVYYTLY
+189 ICTNRTYKGINYTLY
-204 GADEREP
+204 GADERDL
-211 DNTSNTEQGGG
+211 DNTNNTEQGGG
-222 YGKGELP
+222 YGTGVLP
-229 TDNINIPALPQIDT
+229 TDNINVPTLPQIDM

-255 PQMIAFR
+255 QQMIIFR

-286 GVSIADININTTSE
+286 GISIADLDISTSTE
-300 SNIYIGN
+300 SNIYLGN
-307 VKSDATGSIIANSFI
+307 VKSDGKGSIIANSFV
-322 EVDCG
+322 ELDCG

-393 GFSYVWNTYTCHI
+393 GFSYIWNTYTCHI

-420 LTALGSAI
+420 LTALGNAI
-428 VNTSVAAAGAIA
+428 VNTSVASAGAIA
-440 NPFNAVASALSSCI
+440 NPFNAVASTLSSCI
-454 DVATTKNPTT
+454 DVATTKNPTM

-541 EGVFINA
+541 AGVFINA

>member
-1 MAFFDSNGNR
+1 MAYFDSNGNR
-11 LITLNN
+11 LITLVN
-17 PNIELVNQYITDGG
+17 PNIELVKPYVTSGG
-31 MMGGTF
+31 MIGETFSNTF
-37 TSTFTADQIK
+37 TVDQIK
-47 GFWNEYIDQ
+47 AFWNEYIDQ
-56 RLITQNDLGGGIKQW
+56 FIITQKDLGGGTKQW
-71 GSKTQHIAAG
+71 GSKTQNIAAG
-81 IDENGNILYQDF
+81 IDENGNIIYQNF
-93 YSRIDVS
+93 YSRINVS
-100 ATDVY
+100 DNGPY

-110 DTVVSSSLEPTDIH
+110 DIVVNNSIEPTDI
-124 YTSAYFLPLG
+124 YYGSKYSMPLG
-134 TNWGVCSIDIRKF
+134 TNWGECKIDIRKF
-147 GFAILQNDKLTGIA
+147 GFAIVQNDELTGIA
-161 YCSMALSIRNGIEY
+161 YCSIALSIRNGLEY
-175 WDRINQLNTAYSTL
+175 WNEINQLQTAYSAL
-189 ICTNRTYKGVYYTLY
+189 ICTTRAYKDVNYTLY
-204 GADEREP
+204 GAEEREL
-211 DNTSNTEQGGG
+211 DNTNNTEQGGG
-222 YGKGELP
+222 YGTGVLP
-229 TDNINIPALPQIDT
+229 TDNIDVPTLPEIDM

-255 PQMIAFR
+255 SQMIAFR

-280 PMQNII
+280 SMQNII
-286 GVSIADININTTSE
+286 GISIVDLDISTSTE
-300 SNIYIGN
+300 SDIYLGN
-307 VKSDATGSIIANSFI
+307 VQSNAKGSIIANSFV
-322 EVDCG
+322 ELDCG
-327 TITLD
+327 SITLN

-363 VMNNS
+363 VMNNT

-420 LTALGSAI
+420 LTALGNAI

-440 NPFNAVASALSSCI
+440 NPFNAVASTLSSCI
-454 DVATTKNPTT
+454 DVATTKNPTM

-478 KNPYIMINRTNLTK
+478 KKPYIMINRTNLTK

-504 NYTAKIDGHSGFLKT
+504 NYTATISGHTGFLKT
-519 RDFHAEFDA
+519 KDYHAEFNA

-541 EGVFINA
+541 EGVFING